1 MVKARVRPAT
11 LGSTTTRF
19 ATEYGHLYMTVTVDD
34 YGQPFEVFS
43 VMGKSGSIQRGM
55 SELAC
60 RLVSMLLRRKVA
72 IAEVIEQCQ
81 GIQEMQPW
89 PNVFDGESI
98 YIKGVGDAIAHVLD
112 AFR

>member
-1 MVKARVRPAT
+1 
-11 LGSTTTRF
+11 
-19 ATEYGHLYMTVTVDD
+19 MTVTVDD
-34 YGQPFEVFS
+34 YGRPFEVFS

-72 IAEVIEQCQ
+72 VAEVIKQCARYPGNAALAQ
-81 GIQEMQPW
+81 RIRWGK
-89 PNVFDGESI
+89 SI